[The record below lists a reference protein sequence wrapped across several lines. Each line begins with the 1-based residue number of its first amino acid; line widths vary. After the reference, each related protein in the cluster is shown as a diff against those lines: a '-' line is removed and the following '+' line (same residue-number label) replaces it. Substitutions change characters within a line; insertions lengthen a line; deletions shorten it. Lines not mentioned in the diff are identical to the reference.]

1 MAKSLTYRDAGL
13 NLDTYAE
20 TMSGVQSLIASTWG
34 PNVLRSPFKGAGG
47 KGGSFASLYD
57 LEPPAGGGL
66 FGRIFNRKYKR
77 PVLVTCTDGVGSK
90 LKIAMLANKYDTVGI
105 DLVAMSVND
114 LICTGGEPLMFLD
127 YLAMDRDDP
136 ARTVQ
141 LVTGIRDGCLES
153 DCALVGGETAI
164 LPDFYRPGEFDMAGF
179 CTGVVE
185 HSNIIDGSR
194 IEVGDAVLGLAASGI
209 HSNGYSLV
217 RKAVFD
223 VGGLSIDAHVPE
235 LNATVGEA
243 LLTPTRLYVRPVR
256 KVLEHYPVKKKGVIH
271 GLANITGGGLPD
283 NIGRILPP
291 GRRVRIRRGSWPAL
305 PVFPWMQGLGNIEQ
319 AEMERVFNMGVGFVM
334 VVSPSFADSIRNQLK
349 AIGVDAW
356 AIGEV
361 TAGEAG
367 VEMAG

>member
-13 NLDTYAE
+13 NLETYAE
-20 TMSGVQSLIASTWG
+20 TMSGVQSLIAGTWG
-34 PNVLRSPFKGAGG
+34 PNVIRSPFKGAGG

-57 LEPPAGGGL
+57 LEPTGDGL
-66 FGRIFNRKYKR
+66 FARLFARKYKR

-90 LKIAMLANKYDTVGI
+90 LKIAMLCGKYDTVGI

-127 YLAMDRDDP
+127 YLAMDADDP

-141 LVTGIRDGCLES
+141 LVKGVADGCKES

-185 HSNIIDGSR
+185 HAGIIDGSR
-194 IEVGDAVLGLAASGI
+194 IEVGDAVIGLAASGV

-223 VGGLSIDAHVPE
+223 AGGLTVDAHVPD
-235 LNATVGEA
+235 LGTTVGAA
-243 LLTPTRLYVRPVR
+243 LLTPTRLYARPVR

-291 GRRVRIRRGSWPAL
+291 GRRVKIQRSSWTPH
-305 PVFPWMQGLGNIEQ
+305 PVFPWLQKLGNIEQ
-319 AEMERVFNMGVGFVM
+319 AEMDRVFNMGVGFVM
-334 VVSPSFADSIRNQLK
+334 IVSPSFADSIVKQLK
-349 AIGVDAW
+349 AADVEAW
-356 AIGEV
+356 PIGEV

-367 VEMAG
+367 VEIC